1 MTAESFIGLSVQ
13 EIDTPALVIDLDV
26 MEGNISRMA
35 GYFKGIDA
43 NLRPHIKTHKCP
55 IIARKQVEAGGR
67 GITCSKLGE
76 VEVMIQAG
84 FTDILIANE
93 IVGRQKIKRLMDLAA
108 QADLTVAVDDA
119 GNIEDLST
127 AAQAA
132 GIQLKVLVDVNV
144 GMNRCG
150 VDPGEPALA
159 LAKKV
164 AASSGLTFMG
174 LMGYEGH
181 VVSIASADERT
192 RKGRESMK
200 LLIETKDLI
209 ERSGL
214 AIHVVSS
221 GGSGTY
227 NISGPYPGVTEIQ
240 AGSYIFMDAPY
251 QETGIEFGSALT
263 LLATIVSLHLPDRII
278 TDAGM
283 KTITAE
289 FGFPVVKGS
298 KDLEVIGQNE
308 EHGKIRTTTGK
319 SSLKVGDKIELIPS
333 HGCTTINLHDKYYAV
348 RKGNVEAVYP
358 ILARGKST

>member
-1 MTAESFIGLSVQ
+1 MTNEQYIGLPMQ
-13 EIDTPALVIDLDV
+13 EIDTPALVIDMEV
-26 MEGNISRMA
+26 MEDNISRMA

-55 IIARKQVEAGGR
+55 IIAHKQLAAGAS

-76 VEVMIQAG
+76 AEVMIQAG
-84 FTDILIANE
+84 IKNILIANE
-93 IVGRQKIKRLMDLAA
+93 IVGTRKIRRLMDLAR
-108 QADLTVAVDDA
+108 QADITVAVDDA
-119 GNIEDLST
+119 GNIEDLSE
-127 AAQAA
+127 AARVA
-132 GIQLKVLVDVNV
+132 GVQLSVLVDVNV

-150 VDPGEPALA
+150 VEPGKPALE

-164 AASSGLTFMG
+164 EASGGLSFKG

-181 VVSIASADERT
+181 VVSVASTEERSQ
-192 RKGRESMK
+192 KARESMK

-214 AIHVVSS
+214 AVHVVSS

-240 AGSYIFMDAPY
+240 AGSYIFMDAHY
-251 QETGIEFGSALT
+251 QETGIEFNCALT

-278 TDAGM
+278 TDAGI
-283 KTITAE
+283 KAISAD
-289 FGFPVVKGS
+289 FGFPQVKGM
-298 KDLEVIGQNE
+298 KELEVIGLNE

-319 SSLKVGDKIELIPS
+319 SSLKIGDKIELVPS
-333 HGCTTINLHDKYYAV
+333 HGCTTINLHDRYYAV
-348 RKGNVEAVYP
+348 RKGKVEAVFP